1 MSKMSKNILEFL
13 KIDGICQKL
22 TVKTQQYGQNLTK
35 NGTNLTKNYTEIFDF
50 IPKLVGF
57 QPFDSYQK
65 CTEIFNF

>member
-35 NGTNLTKNYTEIFDF
+35 NGTNLTKNYTEIFYF
-50 IPKLVGF
+50 LPKLVVF
-57 QPFDSYQK
+57 WPCNSYQQ
-65 CTEIFNF
+65 CTKIFDF